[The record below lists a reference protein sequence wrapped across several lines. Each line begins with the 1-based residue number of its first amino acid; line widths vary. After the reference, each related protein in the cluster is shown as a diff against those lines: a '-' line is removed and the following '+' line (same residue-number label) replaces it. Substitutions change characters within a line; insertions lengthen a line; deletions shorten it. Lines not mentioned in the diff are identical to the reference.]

1 MTHSILYVLNI
12 IRCTILLLHRN
23 SISLTLYRWHTGI
36 DGHPAH
42 LGVFTPEVQDTPILW
57 QYNFFLH
64 EDKLCGLQQGTAVVP
79 VYSFYFYRDMTS
91 LVWLTVP
98 PSSGKSIH
106 TFNGGCGERK
116 RDRRK
121 EGGLLK
127 RRHFATPL
135 ISSVM
140 VTTKTPIARTS
151 YIQEQYSTLQNRVT
165 DSRLLCR
172 IYFYD
177 SYLPNT
183 VQTHLHTYF
192 LLYDILLQTNIIY
205 LCSFWY

>member
-1 MTHSILYVLNI
+1 MFENKTQRPRCFCVFLTALWLISPFPVKASTAHAQAEKRTTNRTDIPILCNRKATRHCVTESTQLPVLLSSSYMPV
-12 IRCTILLLHRN
+12 RLGLK
-23 SISLTLYRWHTGI
+23 LYRWHTGI

-79 VYSFYFYRDMTS
+79 VYSFYSYRDMTS

-98 PSSGKSIH
+98 PSSSKSIH

-127 RRHFATPL
+127 RRHFFFFFFKCFLWP
-135 ISSVM
+135 SWS
-140 VTTKTPIARTS
+140 
-151 YIQEQYSTLQNRVT
+151 
-165 DSRLLCR
+165 LL
-172 IYFYD
+172 
-177 SYLPNT
+177 L
-183 VQTHLHTYF
+183 
-192 LLYDILLQTNIIY
+192 
-205 LCSFWY
+205 